1 MALSISYLVSQ
12 NNKLEVKYISAT
24 ANAKAYAQENKN
36 YSQENSELKDK
47 NRTYEFTVDQMRS
60 YYSDSINT
68 ILIDGKNKL
77 KIKDKNIKELQ
88 YYKENFGKTDTLFI
102 EGDTVFAPGVD
113 IDTTLQDSGYTL
125 KLQLKYPS
133 TLIVN
138 PKFTNE
144 KEVFVHSSRETI
156 EPAKKFFIA
165 R

>member
-12 NNKLEVKYISAT
+12 NNKLEVQYISAT

-60 YYSDSINT
+60 YYSDSINK

-77 KIKDKNIKELQ
+77 KIKDKDIKELQ
-88 YYKENFGKTDTLFI
+88 YYKENFRKTDTLFI

-113 IDTTLQDSGYTL
+113 IDTTLQDSGYIL
-125 KLQLKYPS
+125 KIQLKGDF
-133 TLIVN
+133 LW
-138 PKFTNE
+138 
-144 KEVFVHSSRETI
+144 
-156 EPAKKFFIA
+156 KKKC
-165 R
+165 